1 MTKIQEKKTM
11 NQAIMDLKT
20 ANKQVIKRHRY
31 SCGLASQEYKDAVGC
46 GDFFFESPDGQNGEL
61 YNELRKL
68 KWLHSVYKAEY
79 YWKVRK
85 DNIMISYVEGDIYVR
100 EINQESDENE
110 EN

>member
-1 MTKIQEKKTM
+1 MTLEK
-11 NQAIMDLKT
+11 AGMDLRT
-20 ANKQVIKRHRY
+20 ANQKIIKNHRY
-31 SCGLASQEYKDAVGC
+31 DCGLAPDEVKDSIGC

-61 YNELRKL
+61 YQALREL

-100 EINQESDENE
+100 EITQESDEN
-110 EN
+110 